1 MFRSLSLFW
10 ILSLYSLCV
19 VNYPVLRGHLDSWYR
34 TKVNM
39 KKPWELWGLHVESSC
54 CFYQILG
61 RCHIFFQGEL
71 MWQQSIKGEEWRLT
85 TNKGDCKNVTELYL
99 GGGGSKSVSSDP
111 SFRPWHLK
119 HSHPIGTKYHCVGR
133 YNTFTCYLQFARK
146 PRPCSSQCAKTN
158 WKPQETKQHH
168 STERD
173 RNGNQLEALSSC
185 NLRKKE
191 KQMTNVAL
199 LPS

>member
-1 MFRSLSLFW
+1 MKL
-10 ILSLYSLCV
+10 
-19 VNYPVLRGHLDSWYR
+19 
-34 TKVNM
+34 
-39 KKPWELWGLHVESSC
+39 KKPWEIWKLRVESFR
-54 CFYQILG
+54 CFYPILG
-61 RCHIFFQGEL
+61 RSYIFFFRANCCG
-71 MWQQSIKGEEWRLT
+71 QQSIKGEEWRFT
-85 TNKGDCKNVTELYL
+85 TGLYECHRAL
-99 GGGGSKSVSSDP
+99 FRGGGGERSCKVYIDTAKIFAIRFEFSP
-111 SFRPWHLK
+111 IALETLT
-119 HSHPIGTKYHCVGR
+119 SHRNKYHCVRR
-133 YNTFTCYLQFARK
+133 YSTFTCYLQFSRK

-191 KQMTNVAL
+191 KQMTNVAF

>member
-1 MFRSLSLFW
+1 MVKYL
-10 ILSLYSLCV
+10 
-19 VNYPVLRGHLDSWYR
+19 VLRSHLDSWYR
-34 TKVNM
+34 TKVKL
-39 KKPWELWGLHVESSC
+39 KKPWEIWELRVESSR
-54 CFYQILG
+54 CFHPILG
-61 RCHIFFQGEL
+61 RSYIFFRANCCG
-71 MWQQSIKGEEWRLT
+71 QQSIKGEEWKFITGLQECHRALFR
-85 TNKGDCKNVTELYL
+85 
-99 GGGGSKSVSSDP
+99 GGGGEGSCKAYIDTAKICVIWSEFSLMAVEIFTS
-111 SFRPWHLK
+111 RRK
-119 HSHPIGTKYHCVGR
+119 KKYHCVGR
-133 YNTFTCYLQFARK
+133 YNTFTCYLQLSRK
-146 PRPCSSQCAKTN
+146 PRPCSNQCVKTN

>member
-1 MFRSLSLFW
+1 MRVARRKFLLFLADFGLTSYFFLRANCYGNRVQRGKNGDLLPMRGIVRMSHILYWGGGDHVKFIVTQPKSLPSDSSFRS
-10 ILSLYSLCV
+10 
-19 VNYPVLRGHLDSWYR
+19 
-34 TKVNM
+34 
-39 KKPWELWGLHVESSC
+39 
-54 CFYQILG
+54 
-61 RCHIFFQGEL
+61 
-71 MWQQSIKGEEWRLT
+71 
-85 TNKGDCKNVTELYL
+85 
-99 GGGGSKSVSSDP
+99 
-111 SFRPWHLK
+111 WHLK
-119 HSHPIGTKYHCVGR
+119 HSHPVGKKYHCVGR
-133 YNTFTCYLQFARK
+133 YNTFTCYLQLSRK

-173 RNGNQLEALSSC
+173 RNGNQLDALSSC